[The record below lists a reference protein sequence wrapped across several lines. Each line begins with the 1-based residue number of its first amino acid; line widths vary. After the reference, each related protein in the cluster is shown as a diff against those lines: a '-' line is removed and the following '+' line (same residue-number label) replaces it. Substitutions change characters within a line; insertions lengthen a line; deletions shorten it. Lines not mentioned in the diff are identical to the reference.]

1 MRLGGSVSTRIRA
14 RGISIHHVFPLF
26 FPIFHTLG
34 GCRTACSHADRDRD
48 GNGGCV
54 ARDVPRRCALLVLAT
69 YSTTTTATTITTTT
83 PRRVAILVVYR
94 DAPPM
99 RHSEAW
105 QEMGKRALFRQRS
118 PDGFSRYTYHPT
130 TVGLYRFRRG
140 NARDVDFENLV
151 GRSRVRSGR

>member
-14 RGISIHHVFPLF
+14 RGIPIYHVFPLF

-69 YSTTTTATTITTTT
+69 YSLVLLLL
-83 PRRVAILVVYR
+83 PLLPLLLLLLVA
-94 DAPPM
+94 
-99 RHSEAW
+99 
-105 QEMGKRALFRQRS
+105 
-118 PDGFSRYTYHPT
+118 
-130 TVGLYRFRRG
+130 
-140 NARDVDFENLV
+140 
-151 GRSRVRSGR
+151 